1 MLNHD
6 GAHREAA
13 SPVAGKRQFDAARWP
28 RAFTVLMSTGVQ
40 SGRRVRPCA
49 SNGARD
55 RERGLSVG
63 SCGGCGPTKRAR
75 KRSRVKSGER
85 FSGRKIEPGGARP
98 YTSRGND
105 SYN

>member
-1 MLNHD
+1 MLTHD
-6 GAHREAA
+6 GAHRDAA
-13 SPVAGKRQFDAARWP
+13 APVAGKRQFDDAQWP
-28 RAFTVLMSTGVQ
+28 RAFTVLISTGVQ

-85 FSGRKIEPGGARP
+85 FSGRKIELGTTRP

>member
-13 SPVAGKRQFDAARWP
+13 SPVAGKRHFDDAQWP

-63 SCGGCGPTKRAR
+63 SCGGCGPTKRAQ
-75 KRSRVKSGER
+75 KRSACKKRRVIG
-85 FSGRKIEPGGARP
+85 GRKIEPGGARP
-98 YTSRGND
+98 HTWCAND